1 MGASAAARV
10 LHLCA
15 GNLYGG
21 VERIV
26 GECAADRALCPEM
39 SPAFAVCFEG
49 RLSEEIDAAGA
60 PCARLGAAKMSRPWT
75 IARARRRLAAVLR
88 DQPPIAVVCHSS
100 WIFGLAAPVV
110 RNAGSALVLWL
121 HDRVSGRSWP
131 ERWARKTRPHLIIAN
146 SRFTGESVPALYPGA
161 THAVLYAPVRA
172 DASGAERSRLRA
184 SLGVDEQTPVV
195 FVASRF
201 EKWKGHR
208 ALIAGVAQI
217 AEPWQL
223 WIAGTPQRADE
234 DAYERELRAFAAAS
248 GAGGRVRFL
257 GERRD
262 VAACMRAADIHCQPN
277 TAPEPF
283 GLAFVEALYA
293 GLPVVTTALG
303 GALEILTDACGVLVP
318 PGDAPALTRALRR
331 LLVDREARVRLGSAG
346 PSRARELCDPGRQL
360 AALAGLVGALDAP
373 RVSA

>member
-1 MGASAAARV
+1 MMAAPLRV

-26 GECAADRALCPEM
+26 AACAVDRALCREM
-39 SPAFAVCFEG
+39 SPAFAVCFDG
-49 RLSEEIDAAGA
+49 RLSEEIEASGA
-60 PCARLGAAKMSRPWT
+60 QCTRLGATRLSRPWT
-75 IARARRRLAAVLR
+75 VIRARRRLAAVLR
-88 DQPPIAVVCHSS
+88 NEPPAAVICHSS

-110 RNAGSALVLWL
+110 RAAKGTLVLWL
-121 HDRVSGRSWP
+121 HDRVSGGNWP
-131 ERWARKTRPHLIIAN
+131 ERWARRTRPHLIIAN
-146 SRFTGESVPALYPGA
+146 SRFTGESVTALYPGA

-172 DASGAERSRLRA
+172 DASGAARSRLRA
-184 SLGVDEQTPVV
+184 SIGVDEQTPVIL
-195 FVASRF
+195 VASRF

-208 ALIAGVAQI
+208 ALIRALAAI
-217 AEPWQL
+217 PDPWQL
-223 WIAGTPQRADE
+223 WIAGMPQRADE
-234 DAYERELRAFAAAS
+234 RAYERDLREHARAA
-248 GAGGRVRFL
+248 GVDDRVRFL

-293 GLPVVTTALG
+293 GLPIVTTALG
-303 GALEILTDACGVLVP
+303 GALEILTDACGVLVAH
-318 PGDAPALTRALRR
+318 DDTPALTRALRR
-331 LLVDREARVRLGSAG
+331 LLLDRDARLRLGTAG
-346 PSRARELCDPGRQL
+346 PARARELCDPATQL
-360 AALAGLVGALDAP
+360 AALAALVGATAES

>member
-1 MGASAAARV
+1 MAPAAPTHV

-26 GECAADRALCPEM
+26 AECAADRALCPAM
-39 SPAFAVCFEG
+39 SVTFAVCFEG
-49 RLSEEIDAAGA
+49 RLSEEIDASGA
-60 PCARLGAAKMSRPWT
+60 PCTRLGAAKISRPWT

-88 DQPPIAVVCHSS
+88 SGPPTMVICHSS
-100 WIFGLAAPVV
+100 WVFGLAAPVV
-110 RNAGSALVLWL
+110 RRAGGGLVLWL

-131 ERWARKTRPHLIIAN
+131 ERWARKTRPDLIIAN
-146 SRFTGESVPALYPGA
+146 SRFTGESVTTLYPGA
-161 THAVLYAPVRA
+161 SHAVLYAPVRA
-172 DASGAERSRLRA
+172 DASGADRPRLRA
-184 SLGVDEQTPVV
+184 AFGVDERTPVIL
-195 FVASRF
+195 VASRF

-208 ALIAGVAQI
+208 ALIAAVAQI

-223 WIAGTPQRADE
+223 WIAGKPQRADE
-234 DAYERELRAFAAAS
+234 DAYERDLREFAKVC
-248 GAGGRVRFL
+248 GVDHRVRFL

-283 GLAFVEALYA
+283 GLTFVEALYA
-293 GLPVVTTALG
+293 RLPIVTTALG

-318 PGDAPALTRALRR
+318 PGDGSALTRALRH
-331 LLVDREARVRLGSAG
+331 LVVDPDARQRLGAG
-346 PSRARELCDPGRQL
+346 GPARARELCDPARQL
-360 AALAGLVGALDAP
+360 AALAALVGALDMGQVPA
-373 RVSA
+373 

>member
-1 MGASAAARV
+1 MISGPLRV

-26 GECAADRALCPEM
+26 SECAVDRALCPEM
-39 SPAFAVCFEG
+39 APIFAVCFDG
-49 RLSEEIDAAGA
+49 RVAREIDAAGA
-60 PCARLGAAKMSRPWT
+60 QCTRLGATRLSRPWT
-75 IARARRRLAAVLR
+75 VMRARRRLAAILR
-88 DQPPIAVVCHSS
+88 NRPPMAVICHSS

-110 RNAGSALVLWL
+110 RTAKGTLVLWL
-121 HDRVSGRSWP
+121 HDRVSGGNWP
-131 ERWARKTRPHLIIAN
+131 ERWARRTRPHLIIAN
-146 SRFTGESVPALYPGA
+146 SRFTGDSVTSLYPGA
-161 THAVLYAPVRA
+161 THRVLYAPVRA
-172 DASGAERSRLRA
+172 DASGAARSLVRA
-184 SLGVDEQTPVV
+184 SIGVDEQTPVV
-195 FVASRF
+195 LVASRF

-208 ALIAGVAQI
+208 ALIAAMADI

-234 DAYERELRAFAAAS
+234 RAYERELREYARAS
-248 GAGGRVRFL
+248 RVDDRVRFL

-262 VAACMRAADIHCQPN
+262 VAACMRSADIHCQPN

-293 GLPVVTTALG
+293 GLPIVTTAQG

-318 PGDAPALTRALRR
+318 RDDTPALTRALRR
-331 LLVDREARVRLGSAG
+331 LVVDREARLRLGTAG
-346 PSRARELCDPGRQL
+346 PARARELCDPATQLGAL
-360 AALAGLVGALDAP
+360 AALVRATAGD